1 MLSKKQTL
9 QVTAVSCLF
18 VAMCAYFSHGQNYYL
33 QLAPVIAAIAL
44 AAFMSMDKLLL
55 VTVFFVPVSVK
66 LSKIIIQPP
75 FDLDLPTEPILFG
88 ITAVFLLKYLYER
101 RYDVRILK
109 HPVSLSIGFMIMWSI
124 FTSVTSTMPGVSF
137 KYSISKLWFLIP
149 FYFVA
154 AEMFK
159 DRAVIG
165 KYFTAYLLSMI
176 VVIIYTL
183 IRHAGFSFDH
193 ATSYWVMEPFFAD
206 HTSYGAVLAL
216 LICIITG
223 VIIALKNQSD
233 TKWLYAV
240 GIIILFAGLI
250 FSYTRAAWLGIAGA
264 FALWVV
270 MTFKI
275 KMKLIL
281 IPLFIA
287 AGLIAMNKDQIIILM
302 SQNTTDSSTDIS
314 KHIESMTNI
323 KSDDSNLERL
333 NRWSCAWRMFL
344 EKPIVGY
351 GPGTYMFQY
360 VPFQLS
366 YERSRIS
373 TNASDLG
380 NAHSEY
386 FGPLAEQGL
395 PGLLAFV
402 SVIIF
407 TISSAVRVYYR
418 SQERWARQ
426 LSLFMLLGLLT
437 YYIHGFLNDFL
448 DMDKATA
455 LFWPA
460 TAMIVILD
468 IYHTGKK
475 NDSTSV
481 GIE

>member
-1 MLSKKQTL
+1 MLSQKQIL
-9 QVTAVSCLF
+9 HVTAISCLF
-18 VAMCAYFSHGQNYYL
+18 VALSAYFSHGQNFYI
-33 QLAPVIAAIAL
+33 QLAPLVAAIAF
-44 AAFMSMDKLLL
+44 ATFMAMDSLLL
-55 VTVFFVPVSVK
+55 VTVFFVPLSIK
-66 LSKIIIQPP
+66 LSKLLLQPP
-75 FDLDLPTEPILFG
+75 FDLDLPTEPVLFG
-88 ITAVFLLKYLYER
+88 VTAVFLLKYIYER

-109 HPVSLSIGFMIMWSI
+109 HPVSLSIGFMTVWSI
-124 FTSVTSTMPGVSF
+124 FTSITSTMPVVSF
-137 KYSISKLWFLIP
+137 KYSFSKLWFLIP

-159 DRAVIG
+159 NRNVIA
-165 KYFTAYLLSMI
+165 KYFTAYLISMI
-176 VVIIYTL
+176 IVIVYTL
-183 IRHAGFSFDH
+183 IRHAGYSFDH

-216 LICIITG
+216 LICIMIG
-223 VIIALKNQSD
+223 VIIAMKHQSD

-240 GIIILFAGLI
+240 GVGILFVGLI

-264 FALWVV
+264 AALWII

-275 KMKLIL
+275 KIKYIL
-281 IPLFIA
+281 IPLFITV
-287 AGLIAMNKDQIIILM
+287 GLVAMNKDQIIILM

-344 EKPIVGY
+344 EKPVVGY

-366 YERSRIS
+366 HERSRIS

-395 PGLLAFV
+395 IGLLAFLF
-402 SVIIF
+402 VIIF
-407 TISSAVRVYYR
+407 TISAAVRVYFQ

-426 LSLFMLLGLLT
+426 LSMFLLLGLVT
-437 YYIHGFLNDFL
+437 YYVHGFLNDFL

-460 TAMIVILD
+460 TAIIVILD
-468 IYHTGKK
+468 IYHT
-475 NDSTSV
+475 DTISTDKTV
-481 GIE
+481 AEQ

>member
-1 MLSKKQTL
+1 MLSSKQIL
-9 QVTAVSCLF
+9 HVTAISSLF
-18 VAMCAYFSHGQNYYL
+18 VVMSAYFSHGQNYYL
-33 QLAPVIAAIAL
+33 QLAPVVAAIAL
-44 AAFMSMDKLLL
+44 AAFMSMDTLLL
-55 VTVFFVPVSVK
+55 ATVFFVPISVK
-66 LSKIIIQPP
+66 LSKLILQPP

-137 KYSISKLWFLIP
+137 KYSVSKLWFLIP
-149 FYFVA
+149 FYFIA

-159 DRAVIG
+159 SRLVVV
-165 KYFTAYLLSMI
+165 KYFTAYLISMI
-176 VVIIYTL
+176 IVIVYTL
-183 IRHAGFSFDH
+183 IRHAGYSFDH

-216 LICIITG
+216 LICIIAG
-223 VIIALKNQSD
+223 VVIALKHQSD
-233 TKWLYAV
+233 TKWLYAAGV
-240 GIIILFAGLI
+240 AVLFIGLI

-264 FALWVV
+264 FALWIV

-275 KMKLIL
+275 KIKLIL
-281 IPLFIA
+281 IPLIIA
-287 AGLIAMNKDQIIILM
+287 AGLVAMNKDQIIILL
-302 SQNTTDSSTDIS
+302 SQNTTDSSNDIS

-323 KSDDSNLERL
+323 SSDDSNLERL

-344 EKPIVGY
+344 EKPVVGY

-395 PGLLAFV
+395 LGLLAFLA
-402 SVIIF
+402 VIFF
-407 TISSAVRVYYR
+407 TISAAVRVYYQ
-418 SQERWARQ
+418 SHERWARQ
-426 LSLFMLLGLLT
+426 LAMFMLLGLLT

-460 TAMIVILD
+460 TALIVILD
-468 IYHTGKK
+468 IYHTGAKPK
-475 NDSTSV
+475 DEHIS
-481 GIE
+481 EE